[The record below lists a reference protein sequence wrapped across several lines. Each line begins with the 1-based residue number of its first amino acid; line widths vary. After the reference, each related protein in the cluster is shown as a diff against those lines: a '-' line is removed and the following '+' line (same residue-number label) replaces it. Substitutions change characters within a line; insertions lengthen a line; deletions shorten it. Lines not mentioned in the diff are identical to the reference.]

1 MLLEYSDKVSSGMKT
16 IGIKR
21 KVDGE
26 IRIYI
31 YIYTRRNVFE
41 NNDFKE
47 DWLVNERV

>member
-1 MLLEYSDKVSSGMKT
+1 MLLESDKVSSGMKT

-31 YIYTRRNVFE
+31 YEETFLKIMILR
-41 NNDFKE
+41 KIG
-47 DWLVNERV
+47 WLTSASSKY